1 VSIGVEKDIVGQE
14 EREWQEKQEEEQDK
28 KGKELGEKGKA
39 TKWEPRWQGIEEGE
53 EVVRSTSVH
62 WCVCVYTTTLLKT
75 IFYNNSLLKFT
86 FKIYL
91 SLTFL

>member
-53 EVVRSTSVH
+53 EVVRTGVWS
-62 WCVCVYTTTLLKT
+62 TLLKT
-75 IFYNNSLLKFT
+75 IFYNSLKKF
-86 FKIYL
+86 I
-91 SLTFL
+91 FL